1 MSKEAASLDDRIAD
15 AFAGEQTSQ
24 TIAALLQEV
33 QQTSADAKASSQAAE
48 QRALN
53 PRLRPAEVDA
63 ARKEM
68 EDANF
73 RSKRMD
79 AAADQLS
86 DLLRTAKSNEAAAA
100 RAAEYEAAKAERDQ
114 LVKDLAAY
122 EKHASAI
129 VQLLDRLAKNSAR
142 LQRAN
147 AGQSA
152 DSWLYSA
159 QKIARDAS
167 FEFGVQHDSQLPNLI
182 DGVRLPKFRK
192 NENSVHGF
200 MWPPAAY

>member
-1 MSKEAASLDDRIAD
+1 MSNEAASLDDRIAD

-33 QQTSADAKASSQAAE
+33 QQTSTDAKATSQEAE

-53 PRLRPAEVDA
+53 PRLRPADVDA

-79 AAADQLS
+79 AAAEQLS
-86 DLLRTAKSNEAAAA
+86 DLLQNAKSKEAAVA
-100 RAAEYEAAKAERDQ
+100 RAAEYDEAKAERDQ

-122 EKHASAI
+122 EKHAAAI
-129 VQLLDRLAKNSAR
+129 VTLLHRLAQNDAR
-142 LQRAN
+142 IAKAN
-147 AGQSA
+147 TGRGA
-152 DSWLYSA
+152 DDWLYSA
-159 QKIARDAS
+159 QKISRGAKHD
-167 FEFGVQHDSQLPNLI
+167 FGVHHDEMLPDLM
-182 DGVRLPKFRK
+182 GVRLPNFHKD
-192 NENSVHGF
+192 NSTIHGT
-200 MWPPAAY
+200 MWPPAIR

>member
-33 QQTSADAKASSQAAE
+33 QQTSAEAKATSEAAE

-86 DLLRTAKSNEAAAA
+86 ELLHTAKGNEAAAA
-100 RAAEYEAAKAERDQ
+100 RAAEYEAAKEERDQ

-122 EKHASAI
+122 EKHAAAI
-129 VQLLDRLAKNSAR
+129 VQLLDRLVKNNGR
-142 LQRAN
+142 LQQAN
-147 AGQSA
+147 GGQSA
-152 DSWLYSA
+152 DTWLYSA
-159 QKIARDAS
+159 QKVARGATG
-167 FEFGVQHDSQLPNLI
+167 EFGIHQDSLLPSLI
-182 DGVRLPKFRK
+182 DGVRLPNFRK
-192 NENSVHGF
+192 NNQSTHGF
-200 MWPPAAY
+200 MWPPASY

>member
-33 QQTSADAKASSQAAE
+33 QQTSADAEATSKAAE

-53 PRLRPAEVDA
+53 PRLRPADVDA

-79 AAADQLS
+79 AAAEQLS
-86 DLLRTAKSNEAAAA
+86 ELLQASKSKEAAAA
-100 RAAEYEAAKAERDQ
+100 RAAEYEAAKEERDQ

-122 EKHASAI
+122 EKHAAAI
-129 VQLLDRLAKNSAR
+129 VQLLDRLTKNNAR
-142 LQRAN
+142 LQQAN
-147 AGQSA
+147 NGQGA
-152 DSWLYSA
+152 DTWLYSA
-159 QKIARDAS
+159 QKIARGATG
-167 FEFGVQHDSQLPNLI
+167 EFGIHQDSRLPSLI
-182 DGVRLPKFRK
+182 DGVRLPDFRK
-192 NENSVHGF
+192 NDNSAHGF

>member
-24 TIAALLQEV
+24 TIAALLHEV

-86 DLLRTAKSNEAAAA
+86 DLLRTAKSNEAATA
-100 RAAEYEAAKAERDQ
+100 RAAEYDAAKAERDQ

-122 EKHASAI
+122 ETHASAI

-159 QKIARDAS
+159 QKIARDAG

>member
-33 QQTSADAKASSQAAE
+33 QQTSADAEATSKAAE

-53 PRLRPAEVDA
+53 PRLRPADVDA

-79 AAADQLS
+79 AAAEQLS
-86 DLLRTAKSNEAAAA
+86 ELLHAAKSKEAAAA
-100 RAAEYEAAKAERDQ
+100 RAAEYEAAKEERDQ

-129 VQLLDRLAKNSAR
+129 VQLLDRLAKNTER
-142 LQRAN
+142 LQRTN
-147 AGQSA
+147 AGQNA

-159 QKIARDAS
+159 QKIARGAASEIGIQYDA
-167 FEFGVQHDSQLPNLI
+167 QLPNLI
-182 DGVRLPKFRK
+182 DGVRLPNFRK
-192 NENSVHGF
+192 NQNSTHGF
-200 MWPPAAY
+200 MWPPIGY